1 MFRPNDAMQRS
12 LSILRPGTI
21 DPSSTSPCSRGS
33 ASSPSSFSSSTLDT
47 NTVRR
52 RTTTT
57 TTNNHSK
64 PLTKRSNHS
73 QSQSH
78 SHSRSR
84 PPLAKQLSPVAQ
96 AKLQLLPKI
105 AEFRQ
110 KGWITRQEEK
120 EFIEILSE
128 HKSNPFDGT
137 VHSIQTILNNIQQD
151 QLKQTQTNNKTL
163 ELKQQQQQQQITTT
177 ATGTILE
184 PSDLQVRDE
193 NYLQELFCEMCFF
206 ARLGFVQPPSCLQ
219 CVYKESIQ
227 GIPADSNCARFV
239 VWRKNARALLHPQ
252 QLEENIVLVEC
263 KAVRSLLEG
272 KTVDAHQWDKE
283 RRQLLYHM

>member
-1 MFRPNDAMQRS
+1 MHNSMFRPNDAMQRS
-12 LSILRPGTI
+12 LSILRPETI
-21 DPSSTSPCSRGS
+21 SPSSTSPSTRG
-33 ASSPSSFSSSTLDT
+33 SPSSVTG
-47 NTVRR
+47 RR
-52 RTTTT
+52 RTN
-57 TTNNHSK
+57 TNNQAKPMNRKNHHNRNNNNNNNRP
-64 PLTKRSNHS
+64 PLTK
-73 QSQSH
+73 QI
-78 SHSRSR
+78 
-84 PPLAKQLSPVAQ
+84 SPIAQ

-105 AEFRQ
+105 AEFRH

-128 HKSNPFDGT
+128 HRSNPFDGT
-137 VHSIQTILNNIQQD
+137 VHSIETLLNDIQQE
-151 QLKQTQTNNKTL
+151 QLKHIQANNESL
-163 ELKQQQQQQQITTT
+163 DSKQQQMMMTTT
-177 ATGTILE
+177 TTTTTTGTILE

-227 GIPADSNCARFV
+227 GIAADPNCARFV

-272 KTVDAHQWDKE
+272 KTVDAHQWDKDK
-283 RRQLLYHM
+283 RQLLYHM